1 VSQGDKTKNKIRVA
15 TYRKKG
21 FDTMATTKKIT
32 KTDRFNTLLTFAEV
46 QADPEM
52 VDFINHEIELLAKK
66 NSGERKPTAKQTE
79 KLSHDAE
86 LRQAIVSEMEMNTLY
101 SAADMVK
108 ALPTLASEPDLST
121 AKVSYLMR
129 ALVADGSVEKV
140 VDKRHTF
147 YRLSE

>member
-1 VSQGDKTKNKIRVA
+1 
-15 TYRKKG
+15 
-21 FDTMATTKKIT
+21 MATTKKIT

-79 KLSHDAE
+79 KLAHDAD
-86 LRQAIVSEMEMNTLY
+86 LRRAIVDEMEMNTLY
-101 SAADMVK
+101 SAGDLIK
-108 ALPTLASEPDLST
+108 TLPTLSAEPGLSV

-129 ALVADGSVEKV
+129 DLLADKSVEKV
-140 VDKRHTF
+140 IDKRHTF